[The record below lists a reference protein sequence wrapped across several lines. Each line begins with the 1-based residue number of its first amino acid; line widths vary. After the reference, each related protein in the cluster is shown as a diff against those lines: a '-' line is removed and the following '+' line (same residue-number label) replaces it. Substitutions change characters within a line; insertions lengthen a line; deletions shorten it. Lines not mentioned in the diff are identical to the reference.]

1 MFEKEI
7 TCMKDKVND
16 LEEKLLGSEAKIK
29 NLEEKLSRNVK
40 VYEKN
45 EENDT
50 NCKVCGKTFD
60 SKKNL
65 DKHIGDCHPFQ
76 IRCQT
81 CACAAYFSK
90 NSDLEVH
97 LEECNEHIEII
108 HVTNVTKW
116 RLKKHVKSHAD
127 ENIKFCHYFN
137 NGKICPF
144 EKLGCMFSHQDS
156 EICYFGVRCMN
167 KLCQF
172 KHTQNLKDDTEDAQF
187 DDLNQKYNELTE
199 TDKIETQEVFYFVIT
214 TMIAIDALM
223 KNLRRL
229 SAVMFSTLQMRKLM
243 IMVQ

>member
-1 MFEKEI
+1 MSH
-7 TCMKDKVND
+7 
-16 LEEKLLGSEAKIK
+16 GSG
-29 NLEEKLSRNVK
+29 
-40 VYEKN
+40 
-45 EENDT
+45 T
-50 NCKVCGKTFD
+50 
-60 SKKNL
+60 
-65 DKHIGDCHPFQ
+65 P
-76 IRCQT
+76 
-81 CACAAYFSK
+81 
-90 NSDLEVH
+90 
-97 LEECNEHIEII
+97 
-108 HVTNVTKW
+108 
-116 RLKKHVKSHAD
+116 
-127 ENIKFCHYFN
+127 NIKFCHYFN

-172 KHTQNLKDDTEDAQF
+172 KHTENVKDDTEDAQF